1 MHLHVAE
8 RGRSFRPS
16 MSGSRTDPIC
26 RGDDSSRPP
35 APGCPPPPPA
45 PGCPASRRPRQWS
58 RDLSVG
64 LLKPIGFPLVKQM
77 SPLRADGCQPSG
89 RHDLCSIRAATTAR
103 QAGHVERRRRGAE
116 PASDLSSNW
125 ATPIGHADPREA
137 SPLRPSVRRDFG
149 RSDLY
154 SLETASLLHYRSCRA
169 DPDRCRKKSRPLSD
183 TAPQPGT
190 LSAKAASVLWIA
202 TLCASD
208 ELCLSIPSVAH
219 IQSKWPCPP
228 ALPTTSTSLATAPGR
243 SSTSA

>member
-1 MHLHVAE
+1 LHLHVAE

-45 PGCPASRRPRQWS
+45 PGRPASRRPRQWS

-116 PASDLSSNW
+116 PASRPLLELGNTDRARRPQRGFS
-125 ATPIGHADPREA
+125 T
-137 SPLRPSVRRDFG
+137 SPLRPSG
-149 RSDLY
+149 LRSKRPVFVGDCLPPPLQVM
-154 SLETASLLHYRSCRA
+154 SSG
-169 DPDRCRKKSRPLSD
+169 SRPLSEE
-183 TAPQPGT
+183 
-190 LSAKAASVLWIA
+190 V
-202 TLCASD
+202 
-208 ELCLSIPSVAH
+208 E
-219 IQSKWPCPP
+219 
-228 ALPTTSTSLATAPGR
+228 TSLRHSPPTGHVVRQGSVCALDRHVMCVGR
-243 SSTSA
+243 IVSIDPVRCTHPK